1 MNYKLEKIYKVHS
14 KNEIVLVFSLNCKE
28 YKLYINQN
36 NIKYLSKTLKH
47 SRIDEAILYWKKKE
61 KYEINLKKKE
71 INEEKLKYMLQI
83 FNIEYKFIG
92 KYLLN
97 IKFSDNN
104 YVIDFINNNIESFTI
119 LESYDNNEDTESSVN
134 LVKNIEKINLFNSTN
149 LSDELKKL
157 LNFTMN
163 NTEILKPVLSLINSK
178 TDNMVENIFKSS
190 GFDINLNNNVNTD
203 KILKDITSY
212 LKIIED
218 LNNNNIS
225 EIKSNEE
232 SKFNF
237 LISEILNQL
246 KNIIDCLNKMSPNED
261 YDKMINNYKENLDD
275 LRYSQNSNSDI
286 KIQNV
291 IIENI
296 INNII
301 ESIFNNFFKFMESKY
316 LELNLL
322 LQNFDKNQDNKLLDK
337 KVSDI
342 LLYTNSLYEIFF
354 SNIIDESDVTN
365 IFSDFNKL
373 NKLSNIM
380 ISLEKE
386 AKGFL
391 ILKMSN
397 YQGKK
402 TFSFDLLINNVK
414 QNILNSELNNKEI
427 NELISNTS
435 KVVDKKMTLDEIYNK
450 FNNLLKIIY
459 SSNIIFKENI
469 KELYH
474 EQILIVKKKQ
484 LSSLL
489 VKFHEEIKFKIS
501 IITKV
506 INKNDN

>member
-47 SRIDEAILYWKKKE
+47 SSIDEAILYWKKKE

-134 LVKNIEKINLFNSTN
+134 LVKNIEKINLFNSNN

-391 ILKMSN
+391 ILKMSS

-402 TFSFDLLINNVK
+402 SFSFDLLIDNVK

-459 SSNIIFKENI
+459 PSNIIFKENI
-469 KELYH
+469 KELYN